1 MSIDWLS
8 LIIGIAI
15 GIFIANAITLISA
28 AINYKRAQNKLA
40 EVTGKIKQAQ
50 DELAKRKQVIINV
63 LSKIKEK

>member
-1 MSIDWLS
+1 MNIDWLS
-8 LIIGIAI
+8 LTVGIAI
-15 GIFIANAITLISA
+15 GIFITNAISFISA